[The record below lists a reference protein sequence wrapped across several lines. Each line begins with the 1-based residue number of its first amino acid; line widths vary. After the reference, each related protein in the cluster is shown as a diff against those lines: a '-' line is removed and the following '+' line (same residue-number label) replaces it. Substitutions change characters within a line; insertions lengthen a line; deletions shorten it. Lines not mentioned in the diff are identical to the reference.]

1 MTIQEQMTD
10 ALKGK
15 TIADILAD
23 EKFGYN
29 LGKYWD
35 AQRADRKAA
44 EDSAKAIKAKLRG
57 FKIPAHP
64 IDHFKDWTVQMLTD
78 EYGKV
83 LEHKSNLSANDR
95 KYLCQLC
102 GQAYNLTIIEI
113 AGEKY
118 PEVLTLINKKQDEK
132 QVRNNG

>member
-1 MTIQEQMTD
+1 MTTQEKLTD
-10 ALKGK
+10 ALKGR

-23 EKFGYN
+23 EKFAYN

-35 AQRADRKAA
+35 AQSADRKAA

-64 IDHFKDWTVQMLTD
+64 IDHFKGWTVQMLRD
-78 EYGKV
+78 EYGRV

-102 GQAYNLTIIEI
+102 GQAYNLTIVEI
-113 AGEKY
+113 AAEKY
-118 PEVLTLINKKQDEK
+118 PEIKEELIPKTKKQ
-132 QVRNNG
+132 

>member
-15 TIADILAD
+15 TIADVLSNERFA
-23 EKFGYN
+23 YN
-29 LGKYWD
+29 LGKYWNS
-35 AQRADRKAA
+35 QRADRKAA
-44 EDSAKAIKAKLRG
+44 EDSAKAIKAKLKG

-64 IDHFKDWTVQMLTD
+64 IDHFKGWTVEMLTE

-102 GQAYNLTIIEI
+102 GQAYNLTIIEM

-118 PEVLTLINKKQDEK
+118 PEVLTLINKGHDEK
-132 QVRNNG
+132 